1 MNLISKF
8 KKLLDSAEK
17 NPLKSKTLWIN
28 GLTLVAGILALVQGI
43 TSPEWLIPA
52 LAGVNIILRFLTT
65 GGITPG
71 NKIVK
76 DIETT
81 VTNVTNVVKEEMD
94 NVK

>member
-1 MNLISKF
+1 MNLILKF
-8 KKLLDSAEK
+8 KRLLESCDK

-28 GLTLVAGILALVQGI
+28 GLTLVAGVLALVQGVA
-43 TSPEWLIPA
+43 SPEWLIPV

-76 DIETT
+76 EIE
-81 VTNVTNVVKEEMD
+81 NVITKELKDVK
-94 NVK
+94 

>member
-28 GLTLVAGILALVQGI
+28 GLTLVAGVLALVQGVA
-43 TSPEWLIPA
+43 SPEWLIPA

-65 GGITPG
+65 GGITPN

-76 DIETT
+76 DIE
-81 VTNVTNVVKEEMD
+81 NVVNEVKEVVTEEVK

>member
-8 KKLLDSAEK
+8 KSLLDSCDK
-17 NPLKSKTLWIN
+17 NPFMSKTLWIN
-28 GLTLVAGILALVQGI
+28 GLTLVAGILALVQGV

-52 LAGVNIILRFLTT
+52 LAGVNIVLRFITT

-76 DIETT
+76 DIKA
-81 VTNVTNVVKEEMD
+81 VLDKEIE

>member
-8 KKLLDSAEK
+8 KSLLDSCDK
-17 NPLKSKTLWIN
+17 NPFKSKTLWIN
-28 GLTLVAGILALVQGI
+28 GLTLVAGILLLTQGFA
-43 TSPEWLIPA
+43 SPEWLVPA
-52 LAGVNIILRFLTT
+52 LAGVNIVLRFLTT

-76 DIETT
+76 DIETI
-81 VTNVTNVVKEEMD
+81 VKEELE